1 MRYYD
6 SFGRKK
12 RITIAVIISVL
23 CVAFIASNLYQ
34 SMEMKSAI
42 NKTLAMGY
50 DTVSDEEYENTLKET
65 PSDIS
70 GMSRYDKYEMGLQTA
85 DNSDSDYDGLTDKEE
100 IEVYH
105 SDPLKASTA
114 GDLYMDGYKVKN
126 GMDVATFYDYDGN
139 IEFSNNECG
148 EVKLEADNAMDLTAV
163 VKDVTDTYTLDDFG
177 ITVLYKG
184 YRLYNYSGKVSIDT
198 SDILPADVK
207 LKNVKVKIFK
217 GVFPEAGLGKLEES
231 KYSEEEGVITPEYTF
246 ESEDTYYL
254 FLTGKTTIAS
264 SLASA
269 TGLSESYSEE
279 SDSGIGLSIIFPLI
293 GNITKFTEGAEFIY
307 STMSDVDTTYAF
319 RDAFIDQLNNN
330 EFSSYDTDI
339 LSKDSKNVISS
350 EKNDIILKYSILKK
364 FFAPFEYTGEQHWYH
379 FFLMYTLYDYESGT
393 VVAANGIHGENGD
406 KEDRKEYNNY
416 HTSFDAY
423 TDELCF
429 QNFESDYGP
438 NGNCLG
444 IAHFTSY
451 LYNNGTYPSSGSYGD
466 ISWDLNTDE
475 ENKTLMDPGIYDY
488 KNIHFVDE
496 RTGENDDYLSPDVLS
511 SGENEFVKMI
521 GASFQEGNDRIDTNS
536 FIKTNGELNDY
547 SMLEKAM
554 AYIDQGK
561 VVNVCLILN
570 NGTGHAITLYDY
582 YYVDDDSVNFRVY
595 DSNIPQ
601 NDRNNYYIHADGA
614 CYLQCS
620 AVTRPDGTK
629 AFQYLYHPLE
639 NNTEYMAT
647 SYSYLMQKNGI
658 AIVDENWNIFN

>member
-70 GMSRYDKYEMGLQTA
+70 GMSQYDKYEMGLQTA

-139 IEFSNNECG
+139 IEFCNNECG
-148 EVKLEADNAMDLTAV
+148 EVNLEADDATDLTAV

-217 GVFPEAGLGKLEES
+217 GAFPEAGLGKLEES

-264 SLASA
+264 SLLSA
-269 TGLSESYSEE
+269 AGLAESHVEDK
-279 SDSGIGLSIIFPLI
+279 DSGVALFCSIPLI
-293 GNITKFTEGAEFIY
+293 GSFTKFTQATEISYSKMNDIDSTNIFKGAV
-307 STMSDVDTTYAF
+307 VDT
-319 RDAFIDQLNNN
+319 IN
-330 EFSSYDTDI
+330 ETLMGEDVI
-339 LSKDSKNVISS
+339 KKDNENITEST
-350 EKNDIILKYSILKK
+350 EQEIIAKYKLFQKIFPYCECESGKAEHIWQI
-364 FFAPFEYTGEQHWYH
+364 FFCYCLF
-379 FFLMYTLYDYESGT
+379 DNESGT
-393 VVAANGIHGENGD
+393 LVAANGIHGENGD